1 MDESFTIKATL
12 PDPSLL
18 KTDVKVRTHS
28 YLLDEPESAGGTD
41 QGPNPPE
48 MTVAALGACVAMTLK
63 LYLDNKEWAFD
74 SIECQLKMAYEPVED
89 PASLSESLRPYL
101 DKGKLRKVISRVYIK
116 GKFDEAQLKRIKII
130 AGKCPVHRMLQGST
144 LIEDEIIVV

>member
-12 PDPSLL
+12 ADPASL
-18 KTDVKVRTHS
+18 KTGVKVRTHT
-28 YLLDEPESAGGTD
+28 YTLDEPESAGGTD

-63 LYLDNKEWAFD
+63 LYLDNKQWPFE
-74 SIECQLKMAYEPVED
+74 SIECRSKLAYEPVED
-89 PASLSESLRPYL
+89 PETLSESLRPYL
-101 DKGKLRKVISRVYIK
+101 DKGKLRKVISKVYIK
-116 GKFDEAQLKRIKII
+116 GNFDDAQLKRIKII

-144 LIEDEIIVV
+144 LIEDEIIVT